1 MTKDQIRSMRN
12 AMGNFATGITV
23 MTTVDS
29 EGVARGMTANSFSSV
44 SLEPALVSW
53 CVGSESR
60 LFDLFQEQ
68 DYFAVNILHSGQAD
82 LSQLF
87 SGTDDNKFAKVRWR
101 PGLHGLPL
109 LDDCRCHFQCQIEH
123 RYPGGDHVILVGRVL
138 EFSNAPM
145 DPLIFHSGQYRQ
157 LKDSEER

>member
-23 MTTVDS
+23 MTTVDP
-29 EGVARGMTANSFSSV
+29 EGNARGMTANSFSSV

-60 LFDLFQEQ
+60 LFGLFQEQ
-68 DYFAVNILHSGQAD
+68 DYFVVNILHSGQAD

-87 SGTDDNKFAKVRWR
+87 AGTDDNKFANVRM
-101 PGLHGLPL
+101 
-109 LDDCRCHFQCQIEH
+109 DCHCWMTA
-123 RYPGGDHVILVGRVL
+123 
-138 EFSNAPM
+138 SAT
-145 DPLIFHSGQYRQ
+145 SSA
-157 LKDSEER
+157 K

>member
-1 MTKDQIRSMRN
+1 MTKDQTRNMRS

-23 MTTVDS
+23 ITTRDAD
-29 EGVARGMTANSFSSV
+29 GNARGMTANSFSSV

-60 LFDLFQEQ
+60 LFGLFQEQ
-68 DYFAVNILHSGQAD
+68 DYFAVNILHSGQSN

-87 SGTDDNKFAKVRWR
+87 AGTDDNKFANVRWHS
-101 PGLHGLPL
+101 GLHGLPL
-109 LDDCRCHFQCQIEH
+109 LDDCPCHFQCQIEH

-138 EFSNAPM
+138 EFSNTEM
-145 DPLIFHSGQYRQ
+145 DPLIFHGGQYRQ
-157 LKDSEER
+157 LKTIE